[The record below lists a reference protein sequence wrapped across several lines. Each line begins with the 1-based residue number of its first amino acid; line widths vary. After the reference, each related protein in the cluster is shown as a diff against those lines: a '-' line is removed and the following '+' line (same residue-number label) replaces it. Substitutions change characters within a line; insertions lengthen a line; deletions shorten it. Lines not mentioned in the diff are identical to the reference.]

1 MKELS
6 ILLHKNKELMWS
18 HATLTELETDAE
30 QPISVLK
37 KQEINN
43 LRADI
48 LKKLPLR
55 IPYRDAL
62 GYPYSRLLKQ
72 EIRIY
77 LLGYLNIMRAH
88 FDSQVIKDM
97 QDKGKPK
104 EWVID
109 RLSYHISYL
118 SKALGDLQMQDLLDD
133 FGNSYWGMETGDF

>member
-1 MKELS
+1 MKEVSL
-6 ILLHKNKELMWS
+6 LLHKNKELMWS

-30 QPISVLK
+30 QPISAIKL
-37 KQEINN
+37 QEIHK

-77 LLGYLNIMRAH
+77 LLGYLNIMREH
-88 FDSQVIKDM
+88 FDNMVTKDM
-97 QDKGKPK
+97 ATKGKPK
-104 EWVID
+104 DWVVD
-109 RLSYHISYL
+109 RLSYHIGYL
-118 SKALGDLQMQDLLDD
+118 SKSLGDLQMQDLLDD
-133 FGNSYWGMETGDF
+133 IGHAYWGMEVSDI